1 MQSKPPHEA
10 YTVLLEACVREQK
23 AQVAS
28 ELVQWADEDGV
39 EPSVCDLL
47 SLLASQPARKRPSLA
62 RKLLK
67 VSLPL
72 IKPPSPSFV
81 RLWTGNVSPSE

>member
-1 MQSKPPHEA
+1 M
-10 YTVLLEACVREQK
+10 LLEACVREQK

-39 EPSVCDLL
+39 EPSICDVL

-67 VSLPL
+67 VSFSL
-72 IKPPSPSFV
+72 IKPPLPSFAQ
-81 RLWTGNVSPSE
+81 LWTCNVSPLPGSFSR